1 MCHATSFTPLRW
13 RKKKGKLIPTF
24 NNKPGTDKTST
35 EVSRPDAE
43 QEHQV
48 ESKEKEQI
56 NLPPKLEVKKPE
68 IKIKPTETNQVSSLS
83 ISSVKRKKDWEQ
95 QQKPTEKVDN
105 LPTEVFSEEE
115 LLKVWNHYQQM
126 KYKKGDQN
134 VASLLKISTPTLI
147 DKNLVIFNV
156 PTDLNKVELE
166 REFTD
171 FVPYLRANLKNYDL
185 LIKVVV
191 DQKTEKNFIYT
202 PEEKYNRLKEINPV
216 IDKLRKELDLDL

>member
-1 MCHATSFTPLRW
+1 MSNHSPFARESASDIENAYYSRW
-13 RKKKGKLIPTF
+13 FEAYLTK
-24 NNKPGTDKTST
+24 
-35 EVSRPDAE
+35 
-43 QEHQV
+43 
-48 ESKEKEQI
+48 KEKEQI

-105 LPTEVFSEEE
+105 LPTKVFSEEE